1 MWYPLVI
8 ERRGVLI
15 DSMPILNCCE
25 CGTDICEVMD
35 DTYGYI
41 CTSSMCDECDA
52 VYLEEI
58 SEG

>member
-1 MWYPLVI
+1 
-8 ERRGVLI
+8 
-15 DSMPILNCCE
+15 MPILNCCE
-25 CGTDICEVMD
+25 CGTDICEVRD